1 MTRHPISHC
10 RVRCVGRCVAIVP
23 RARTTGL
30 THGVVGGS
38 TDIHEVGV
46 ETGNCANPR
55 DVDAPPRV
63 GGTERRIR
71 PGRRP
76 RIPQAPCFSRASA
89 STGVSSL
96 SRPARVPPRR
106 RPWTRCRRGWSD
118 ILVGSG
124 SVVVL
129 PAAASAAG
137 RRRTGAGHR
146 GSAVAVVLVL
156 LPQCE
161 GLLSDRSD
169 LLRGVDQSSAAGRV
183 KRDCVLPTIRMS
195 VHRAVA
201 AVFVLALMAGCATT
215 SSQPPRSAFED
226 IPVPSGLKYVPSKST
241 VIESP
246 TVKAARL
253 VYRGRIEV
261 DSLAAAMRATLE
273 ANGWRQISSTATA
286 DHGITQVYEKSGS
299 PLEVR
304 LIDGWWYTYVEMTA
318 SRVQQ

>member
-1 MTRHPISHC
+1 
-10 RVRCVGRCVAIVP
+10 
-23 RARTTGL
+23 
-30 THGVVGGS
+30 
-38 TDIHEVGV
+38 
-46 ETGNCANPR
+46 
-55 DVDAPPRV
+55 
-63 GGTERRIR
+63 
-71 PGRRP
+71 
-76 RIPQAPCFSRASA
+76 
-89 STGVSSL
+89 
-96 SRPARVPPRR
+96 
-106 RPWTRCRRGWSD
+106 
-118 ILVGSG
+118 
-124 SVVVL
+124 VVVL

-195 VHRAVA
+195 VHRTVA
-201 AVFVLALMAGCATT
+201 AVFVLALTAGCATT

-226 IPVPSGLKYVPSKST
+226 IPVPSGLTYVPSKST

-286 DHGITQVYEKSGS
+286 DHGITQVSEKSGS